1 MIFWAEK
8 FEIKYLTVT
17 TMFRIL
23 MWKLCWEIQ
32 HLCSMGAQPKHLSFN
47 RTTNMLEM
55 TICNIEGSPPS
66 YCNIKGYIKKLKKY
80 IKGSPLPPTE
90 SSFLSN
96 GKWPRWHWLSSITL
110 LSLNFHHHSQIMKTI
125 VGFNRGWIHVEF
137 EISFESFCSFSFLF
151 CVFLLWD

>member
-96 GKWPRWHWLSSITL
+96 GKWPRWHWLYSITL
-110 LSLNFHHHSQIMKTI
+110 LSLNFHLHSQLMKTK